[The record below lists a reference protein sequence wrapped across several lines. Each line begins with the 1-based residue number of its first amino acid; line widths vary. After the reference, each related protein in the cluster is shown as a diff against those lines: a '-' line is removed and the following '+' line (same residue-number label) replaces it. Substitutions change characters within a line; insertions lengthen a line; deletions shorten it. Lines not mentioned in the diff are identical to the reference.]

1 MSDENKG
8 NEGSKADGE
17 GTKVDVNE
25 VMKRIEQLESTNKR
39 LLDESKNHKKE
50 AGEYK
55 NKLEEIEKNKVN
67 QSGDDK
73 AQLDYERKQREKIE
87 NENKKLKSKTLEQ
100 QIRQTVGKYAKDVHS
115 LDDVLNQSQFKDI
128 LKNGIDPEN
137 LTVDEDAA
145 KDYVNKVLE
154 AKPWLKKN
162 IQQAGVDTSKPKTSG
177 LIDVKDAENVKKGE
191 HKDIL
196 KSALSKW

>member
-1 MSDENKG
+1 MSDENKQG
-8 NEGSKADGE
+8 EGPKADGE
-17 GTKVDVNE
+17 RQTADVNE
-25 VMKRIEQLESTNKR
+25 VLKRIEQLESTNKR
-39 LLDESKNHKKE
+39 LLDESKNWKGQ
-50 AGEYK
+50 ASEYK
-55 NKLEEIEKNKVN
+55 LKLDEVEKNKVN

-73 AQLDYERKQREKIE
+73 ALLEYEKKQREKIE

-100 QIRQTVGKYAKDVHS
+100 QIRNVVGKYAKDVHS
-115 LDDVLNQSQFKDI
+115 LDDVLNQSQFKQI
-128 LKNGIDPEN
+128 LKDGIDPEN

-162 IQQAGVDTSKPKTSG
+162 SQQAAVDTSKPKTTG
-177 LIDVKDAENVKKGE
+177 LPNIKDLENVKKGE
-191 HKDIL
+191 HKDHL